1 MDSRGFNFCFAMRKF
16 CVDVCLRHPEFRHI
30 DMSRVVVTYAQAR
43 SAVEWGMQ
51 AKLTPMRFERGAMT
65 EKRDGQTFT
74 VQRLFHQ
81 QTEMLYILTFYLPRF
96 LNQTYMEKLVTVF
109 HELYHISPQFDGDI
123 RRFSGP
129 CYMHTGSQAEY
140 DRMFE
145 IMLSTGTAER
155 LNDAARPNSYLVQ
168 SDPADVARLKKVD
181 AEIKERIQR
190 HLILRGLVWN
200 ARLRPVVTPVRGH
213 EPSRLPCV
221 S

>member
-1 MDSRGFNFCFAMRKF
+1 VDSRGFNFCFAMRKF

-43 SAVEWGMQ
+43 SSVEWGMQ

-140 DRMFE
+140 DRLM
-145 IMLSTGTAER
+145 ER
-155 LNDAARPNSYLVQ
+155 FVRQYLRGGPPEQLRGFLKHDFQGLQKAHGRVVGLKLPVPRVIRVDDAA
-168 SDPADVARLKKVD
+168 
-181 AEIKERIQR
+181 
-190 HLILRGLVWN
+190 
-200 ARLRPVVTPVRGH
+200 
-213 EPSRLPCV
+213 
-221 S
+221 